1 MIVFE
6 ETRDRELLA
15 ELKEAGLVTPITL
28 EAICAR
34 LASWEDPGLSEFLLA
49 GAELIDEANWLTW
62 MIRRH
67 GCYRFGPVKLAA
79 DFGSER
85 WQAVA
90 SGELPPVSHHPN
102 LPYALLPV
110 PASGRPACL
119 VAVLRPDYPVS
130 GLPAAATL
138 TEIRELRRRW
148 SATSGRAGPSPFSV
162 QEAGCD

>member
-6 ETRDRELLA
+6 DSRDRELLA

-28 EAICAR
+28 EAICGR
-34 LASWEDPGLSEFLLA
+34 LAAREDPGLSEFLLA
-49 GAELIDEANWLTW
+49 GAELIDEADWLTW

-67 GCYRFGPVKLAA
+67 GCYRFGPVQLAA

-85 WQAVA
+85 WQAAVGG
-90 SGELPPVSHHPN
+90 GELFPLSQHPN

-110 PASGRPACL
+110 PAAGRAACL
-119 VAVLRPDYPVS
+119 VAVLRPDHPIA

-138 TEIRELRRRW
+138 AELRELRGRW
-148 SATSGRAGPSPFSV
+148 SALSPPRFN
-162 QEAGCD
+162 A

>member
-6 ETRDRELLA
+6 EARDRELLA

-28 EAICAR
+28 EAICGR
-34 LASWEDPGLSEFLLA
+34 LGTREDPGLSEFLLA
-49 GAELIDEANWLTW
+49 GFDLIGEADWLTW

-67 GCYRFGPVKLAA
+67 GCYRFGPVQLAA

-85 WQAVA
+85 WQAAVGG
-90 SGELPPVSHHPN
+90 GELPPLPQHPN

-119 VAVLRPDYPVS
+119 VAVLRPDHPVA

-138 TEIRELRRRW
+138 KELRELRQRW
-148 SATSGRAGPSPFSV
+148 NALSPTRF
-162 QEAGCD
+162 ARD